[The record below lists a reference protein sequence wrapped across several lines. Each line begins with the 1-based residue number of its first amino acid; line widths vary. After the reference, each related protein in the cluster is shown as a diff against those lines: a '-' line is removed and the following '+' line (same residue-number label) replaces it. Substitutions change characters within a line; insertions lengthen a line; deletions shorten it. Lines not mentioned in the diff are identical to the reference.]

1 MCGIAGFISN
11 RDLHT
16 SAELLHTMLE
26 RLRHRGPDV
35 AGTYSDGNLMLGH
48 RRLSIMDLSSAAD
61 QPMTSADG
69 RFVIVFNGELYNY
82 RELASRYGLNLRTT
96 GDTEVLLELFAR
108 KQLSILPELN
118 GMFAA
123 AIWDTSEKKLYLFR
137 DRIGK
142 KPLYYTSPEVGEIY
156 FASELK
162 SLQPVIPNEV
172 LNHQSVYNFLHLGY
186 IPAPD
191 TIYQNVYKLGSGQYA
206 VLDSSGFQV
215 RCWYD
220 PADSFTDKRVV
231 SEKESF
237 QKLEALVTDSVSQRL
252 MSDVPFGS
260 FLSGGV
266 DSSLVTAVAVG
277 HYGQKFN
284 TFSIGFENKK
294 HDESAHARDIAGF
307 LKTNH
312 TEFIISEKE
321 ARDHIESV
329 MDHFDEPFSDSSA
342 LPVYLVSGLAG
353 KQVSMILSGDGGDEL
368 FMGYGAYTWA
378 KRLEKPFIGLAG
390 PAISSILDTFGSDRM
405 KRAAP
410 LFNPD
415 HNRQSHIFSQEQYLF
430 SQKELQHLLKD
441 QNMDFPALKFPE
453 HARLSEREKQAYF
466 DLKLYLPDDLLVKVD
481 RMSMMNSLEVRCPLL
496 DYRIVEF
503 ALNLPENLKVRK
515 GESKY
520 LLKQLLYSRV
530 PARFFQRPKRGFSV
544 PLAEWLK
551 GELRYLVEDNLN
563 AAALRKTGIL
573 DPIWTEY
580 LKNEFLSG
588 RDYLYNRIWVLVL
601 LQRWML
607 KNGMYVG

>member
-11 RDLHT
+11 QNLNT
-16 SAELLHTMLE
+16 NAELLHAMLE
-26 RLRHRGPDV
+26 KLQHRGPDAV
-35 AGTYSDGNLMLGH
+35 GTYSDENLMLGH

-61 QPMTSADG
+61 QPMTSADE

-82 RELASRYGLNLRTT
+82 RELASRYGLKLKTT

-108 KQLSILPELN
+108 KQLAVLPELN

-123 AIWDTSEKKLYLFR
+123 AIWDKSEKKLYLIR

-142 KPLYYTSPEVGEIY
+142 KPLYYTLTDEKEVF

-162 SLQPVIPNEV
+162 ALRMVIPSEV
-172 LNHQSVYNFLHLGY
+172 LNHQSIYNFLHLGY

-191 TIYQNVYKLGSGQYA
+191 TIYQHVYKLGSGQYA
-206 VLDSSGFQV
+206 VFDSSGFQV
-215 RCWYD
+215 HSWYD
-220 PADSFTDKRVV
+220 PADSFTDEKVT
-231 SEKESF
+231 SEKESV
-237 QKLEALVTDSVSQRL
+237 QKLNELVSDSVSQRL
-252 MSDVPFGS
+252 MSDVPFGA
-260 FLSGGV
+260 FLSGGI
-266 DSSLVTAVAVG
+266 DSSLITAVAAE
-277 HYGQKFN
+277 HCSQQLN
-284 TFSIGFENKK
+284 TFSIGFESKK
-294 HDESAHARDIAGF
+294 HDESAYARNIAGF

-312 TEFIISEKE
+312 TEYILSEKE
-321 ARDHIESV
+321 ARDHIELV

-342 LPVYLVSGLAG
+342 LPVYLVSELAG

-378 KRLEKPFIGLAG
+378 ERLENPLIRLAG
-390 PAISSILDTFGSDRM
+390 PAISSMLDIFGSDRM

-430 SQKELQHLLKD
+430 SQKELLHLLKN
-441 QNMDFPALKFPE
+441 QNMDFPALQFPE
-453 HARLSEREKQAYF
+453 HVRLSEREKQAYF

-520 LLKQLLYSRV
+520 LLKQLLYSRI
-530 PARFFQRPKRGFSV
+530 PSRFFQRPKQGFSV

-563 AAALRKTGIL
+563 MDALRKTGVL
-573 DPIWTEY
+573 DPVRTNY

>member
-16 SAELLHTMLE
+16 NAELLHTMLE
-26 RLRHRGPDV
+26 RLRHRGPDA

-82 RELASRYGLNLRTT
+82 RELASRYGLKLRTT
-96 GDTEVLLELFAR
+96 SDTEVLLELFAR

-142 KPLYYTSPEVGEIY
+142 KPLYYMLTDEEEIF

-162 SLQPVIPNEV
+162 ALRLVIPDET

-191 TIYQNVYKLGSGQYA
+191 TIYQHVYKLGSGQYA
-206 VLDSSGFQV
+206 ILDSSGFQV

-220 PADSFTDKRVV
+220 PADSFTGKRVA

-237 QKLEALVTDSVSQRL
+237 QKLEALVTDSVSLRL

-266 DSSLVTAVAVG
+266 DSSLVTAVAVE
-277 HYGQKFN
+277 HYGQQFN

-294 HDESAHARDIAGF
+294 HDESLHAKDIAGF

-312 TEFIISEKE
+312 TEFVISEKE
-321 ARDHIESV
+321 ARDHIELV

-353 KQVSMILSGDGGDEL
+353 KQASMILSGDGGDEL

-378 KRLEKPFIGLAG
+378 KRLENPVIRLAG
-390 PAISSILDTFGSDRM
+390 PAISPILNTFGADRM

-430 SQKELQHLLKD
+430 SQKELRYLLKG
-441 QNMDFPALKFPE
+441 QNINFPALKFPE
-453 HARLSEREKQAYF
+453 RARLSEREKQAYF

-503 ALNLPENLKVRK
+503 ALNLPEKLKVGK

-520 LLKQLLYSRV
+520 LLKQFLYSRI
-530 PARFFQRPKRGFSV
+530 PSRFFQRPKQGFSV

-563 AAALRKTGIL
+563 MDALRKTGVL
-573 DPIWTEY
+573 DPIRTNY

-607 KNGMYVG
+607 KNRMYVG